1 MVTHETRLDIARLE
15 VKKWERIAQRYR
27 VCGNEPPPFVVD
39 KLSEVQKKFTDL
51 QQPKQG
57 RLI

>member
-39 KLSEVQKKFTDL
+39 KLLEVQKKLSDL
-51 QQPKQG
+51 QLPKQG

>member
-1 MVTHETRLDIARLE
+1 MISHETRLDIARLE

-39 KLSEVQKKFTDL
+39 KLADVQKKLSDL

>member
-1 MVTHETRLDIARLE
+1 MVTHEIRLDIARLE

-39 KLSEVQKKFTDL
+39 KLSEVQKKLSDL
-51 QQPKQG
+51 QLPKQG